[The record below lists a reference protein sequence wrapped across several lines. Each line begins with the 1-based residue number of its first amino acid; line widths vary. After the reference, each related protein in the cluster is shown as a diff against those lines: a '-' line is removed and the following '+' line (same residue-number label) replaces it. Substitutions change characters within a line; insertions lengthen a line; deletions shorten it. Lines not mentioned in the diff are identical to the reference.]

1 LLLALSLNVGAEYED
16 VQGRM
21 RRPPLKTR
29 VSDELKID
37 ILSPMNHCRLGRE
50 QIMNLE
56 VCRPPGLVVAVIVTG
71 VAAAWEIFWSGLG
84 LIALFIANVDA
95 ATTSGILFLF
105 VLGVST
111 AVTAH
116 GLWYFERWAP
126 RLALIVYPISIIILA
141 AAIAV
146 GEGTTLILF
155 LLVLFVWMLFFVFT
169 KKIRTLYVGG
179 PSAVLDHQSKDSE
192 PALQPR
198 DRFFS

>member
-1 LLLALSLNVGAEYED
+1 
-16 VQGRM
+16 M
-21 RRPPLKTR
+21 RRPPLKIR

-37 ILSPMNHCRLGRE
+37 ILSPRTIVAWGE
-50 QIMNLE
+50 QIMNKE
-56 VCRPPGLVVAVIVTG
+56 ICRPPGLVVAVIVTG

-155 LLVLFVWMLFFVFT
+155 LLVLFVWMLFYIL
-169 KKIRTLYVGG
+169 KKRIRALYAGG
-179 PSAVLDHQSKDSE
+179 PLVGLDDRSNDSE
-192 PALQPR
+192 SDLQPR